1 MKHLCLLCMLS
12 VLNIVFIDPLWKCLA
27 ELGSSSSVV
36 ALPSVMTP
44 LTLPENRQP
53 RRSATK
59 PSSSSGGRRSRRP
72 RHTHS
77 VATKDLGRWK
87 PTDDLALIIGVQ
99 QVSLFLGI
107 FSNESSK
114 FLPYNFILSVCLSAY
129 LHVPTQEWLNR
140 FSWNL
145 ILRNFTD
152 ISVLGLLVF
161 MASSVK
167 ITVFWVVTSCNFKK
181 VTDISEFHAA
191 SEMSVNF

>member
-114 FLPYNFILSVCLSAY
+114 FLPYNFILSVCLSVC
-129 LHVPTQEWLNR
+129 LPTCANSRMAEQIFMKFDIREFYWH
-140 FSWNL
+140 FSFRTFGFYGFEYENYCL
-145 ILRNFTD
+145 
-152 ISVLGLLVF
+152 LGSNI
-161 MASSVK
+161 M
-167 ITVFWVVTSCNFKK
+167 
-181 VTDISEFHAA
+181 
-191 SEMSVNF
+191 

>member
-1 MKHLCLLCMLS
+1 MEPLIQDTEKKDIYKLF
-12 VLNIVFIDPLWKCLA
+12 NIYSDSSIFDPLWKCLA

-53 RRSATK
+53 RRSANK

-99 QVSLFLGI
+99 QVSLFP
-107 FSNESSK
+107 F
-114 FLPYNFILSVCLSAY
+114 
-129 LHVPTQEWLNR
+129 
-140 FSWNL
+140 
-145 ILRNFTD
+145 
-152 ISVLGLLVF
+152 
-161 MASSVK
+161 
-167 ITVFWVVTSCNFKK
+167 
-181 VTDISEFHAA
+181 
-191 SEMSVNF
+191 